1 MIRNIIYL
9 FSFLWVSFAF
19 SQNDSIPILVDENSV
34 LQERRIYE
42 NLKEKYPGEEF
53 NYETNTGE
61 SQNLLVRF
69 FKWLKNLLR
78 WLVELFGDAVGIDIS
93 PKMLLALE
101 YIIYGLM
108 GLLVIYL
115 LVRIFINEKFNS
127 IFSKKAKAI
136 IDIDLSEQHIEVI
149 DLDAL
154 MNAALK
160 NKDYRLAIRY
170 QYLKILKQLSQKEII
185 EWHFDKTNVDY
196 EKEIGES
203 KLRNDFKKVSY
214 LYEYIWYGEQ
224 IIDEVGYT
232 NASFRFTQLNNAIS
246 Q

>member
-1 MIRNIIYL
+1 VIKNIFYL
-9 FSFLWVSFAF
+9 FFLLWVSTIF
-19 SQNDSIPILVDENSV
+19 SQNDSIVLPIDENSV
-34 LQERRIYE
+34 LQERRMYE
-42 NLKEKYPGEEF
+42 DLKEKYTGDEF

-61 SQNLLVRF
+61 S
-69 FKWLKNLLR
+69 KNLLAR
-78 WLVELFGDAVGIDIS
+78 FIKWLFQGIGDAVGINIS
-93 PKMLLALE
+93 PNTLLVLE

-108 GLLVIYL
+108 GILVIYL
-115 LVRIFINEKFNS
+115 LIRIFINEKFNS
-127 IFSKKAKAI
+127 IFTKKAKAI
-136 IDIDLSEQHIEVI
+136 LDIDLTEQHIEVI
-149 DLDAL
+149 DLDSL
-154 MNAALK
+154 MSAALK

>member
-1 MIRNIIYL
+1 MIKNIFYL
-9 FSFLWVSFAF
+9 FFLLWVSTIF
-19 SQNDSIPILVDENSV
+19 SQNDSIVLPIDENSV
-34 LQERRIYE
+34 LQERRMYE
-42 NLKEKYPGEEF
+42 DLKEKYTGDEF
-53 NYETNTGE
+53 NYETNIGE
-61 SQNLLVRF
+61 S
-69 FKWLKNLLR
+69 KNLLAR
-78 WLVELFGDAVGIDIS
+78 FIKWLFQGIGDAVGINIS
-93 PKMLLALE
+93 PNTLLVLE

-108 GLLVIYL
+108 GILVIYL
-115 LVRIFINEKFNS
+115 LIRIFINEKFNS
-127 IFSKKAKAI
+127 IFTKKAKAI
-136 IDIDLSEQHIEVI
+136 LDIDLTEQHIEVI
-149 DLDAL
+149 DLDSL
-154 MNAALK
+154 MSAALK

>member
-1 MIRNIIYL
+1 VIRNIIYL
-9 FSFLWVSFAF
+9 FSFLWVSTTFA
-19 SQNDSIPILVDENSV
+19 QNDSLVLPIDENSL
-34 LQERRIYE
+34 LQERSMYE

-61 SQNLLVRF
+61 S
-69 FKWLKNLLR
+69 KNLLAR
-78 WLVELFGDAVGIDIS
+78 FIKWIFQGIGDAVGIDIS
-93 PKMLLALE
+93 PKILIVLE

-115 LVRIFINEKFNS
+115 LIRVLINEKFNS
-127 IFSKKAKAI
+127 LFSKKAKAI

-154 MNAALK
+154 MSAALN

-170 QYLKILKQLSQKEII
+170 QYLKILKLLSQKEII
-185 EWHFDKTNVDY
+185 EWHFDKTNADY
-196 EKEIGES
+196 EREISGI
-203 KLRNDFKKVSY
+203 KLKNDFKTVSY

-224 IIDEVGYT
+224 IIDEVDYT
-232 NASFRFTQLNNAIS
+232 NVSFSFAQLNNSIS

>member
-9 FSFLWVSFAF
+9 FSFLWASLTF
-19 SQNDSIPILVDENSV
+19 SQNDSIPIPVDENSV

-53 NYETNTGE
+53 NYDTNTGE
-61 SQNLLVRF
+61 S
-69 FKWLKNLLR
+69 KNLLAR
-78 WLVELFGDAVGIDIS
+78 FLKWLFQGIGDAVGIDI
-93 PKMLLALE
+93 PYNVLQIME

-115 LVRIFINEKFNS
+115 LIRIFINEKFNS

-160 NKDYRLAIRY
+160 NKDYRLAVRY
-170 QYLKILKQLSQKEII
+170 QYLKILKLLSQKEII

-196 EKEIGES
+196 EQEISGS
-203 KLRNDFKKVSY
+203 KLKNDFKKVSY

-224 IIDEVGYT
+224 IINETDYT
-232 NASFRFTQLNNAIS
+232 NASFRFTQLNNSIS

>member
-1 MIRNIIYL
+1 MIKNIFYL
-9 FSFLWVSFAF
+9 FFLLWVSTIF
-19 SQNDSIPILVDENSV
+19 SQNDSIVLPIDENSV
-34 LQERRIYE
+34 LQERRMYE
-42 NLKEKYPGEEF
+42 DLKEKYTGDEF

-61 SQNLLVRF
+61 S
-69 FKWLKNLLR
+69 KNLLAR
-78 WLVELFGDAVGIDIS
+78 FIKWLFQGIGDAVGINIS
-93 PKMLLALE
+93 PNTLLVLE

-108 GLLVIYL
+108 GILVIYL
-115 LVRIFINEKFNS
+115 LIRIFINEKFNS
-127 IFSKKAKAI
+127 IFTKKAKAI
-136 IDIDLSEQHIEVI
+136 LDIDLTEQHIEVI
-149 DLDAL
+149 DLDSL
-154 MNAALK
+154 MSAALK

-232 NASFRFTQLNNAIS
+232 NASFSFTQLNNAIS

>member
-1 MIRNIIYL
+1 MIKNIFYL
-9 FSFLWVSFAF
+9 FFLLWVSTIF
-19 SQNDSIPILVDENSV
+19 SQNDSIVLPIDENSV
-34 LQERRIYE
+34 LQERRMYE
-42 NLKEKYPGEEF
+42 DLKEKYTGDEF

-61 SQNLLVRF
+61 S
-69 FKWLKNLLR
+69 KNLLAR
-78 WLVELFGDAVGIDIS
+78 FIKWLFQGIGDAVGINIA
-93 PKMLLALE
+93 PNTLLVLE

-108 GLLVIYL
+108 GILVIYL
-115 LVRIFINEKFNS
+115 LIRIFINEKFNS
-127 IFSKKAKAI
+127 IFTKKAKAI
-136 IDIDLSEQHIEVI
+136 LDIDLTEQHIEVI
-149 DLDAL
+149 DLDSL
-154 MNAALK
+154 MSAALK